1 VLGSCNWVGS
11 DRLVYPV
18 LVGIQGILMG
28 DLEKQLSLKI
38 RTIFEDRN
46 RDRLFFTI
54 REVSHAWV
62 DIFVE
67 AFKPT
72 LIAEDICWA
81 ISWLI
86 FWAWCALLGWVALQ
100 AWFLF

>member
-1 VLGSCNWVGS
+1 
-11 DRLVYPV
+11 
-18 LVGIQGILMG
+18 VGIQGILMG

-72 LIAEDICWA
+72 LGDRGGY
-81 ISWLI
+81 
-86 FWAWCALLGWVALQ
+86 LLGHLVAY
-100 AWFLF
+100 FLGVVCLAGVGGLAGLVLVLIQG

>member
-1 VLGSCNWVGS
+1 
-11 DRLVYPV
+11 
-18 LVGIQGILMG
+18 VGIQGILMG

-54 REVSHAWV
+54 REVSHAW
-62 DIFVE
+62 
-67 AFKPT
+67 
-72 LIAEDICWA
+72 IAEDICWA